1 MWWLKKPGTLFC
13 LCRCSFVSALW
24 KATNNNRVMFLLN
37 MQDFP
42 AKPRWSKVR
51 TPCHIMREERGY
63 DTITTWK
70 EKLCVGDAKRQFK
83 KNLYFVLA
91 SLIHIRTFVLTNN
104 VFCIPISYPL
114 PERRK
119 PRFQLI
125 STYR

>member
-1 MWWLKKPGTLFC
+1 
-13 LCRCSFVSALW
+13 
-24 KATNNNRVMFLLN
+24 

-51 TPCHIMREERGY
+51 TPRHTMPEERGY

-70 EKLCVGDAKRQFK
+70 KKLCVGDSKWPFK
-83 KNLYFVLA
+83 KYLFFVLA
-91 SLIHIRTFVLTNN
+91 SLISIRIFVLTNN
-104 VFCIPISYPL
+104 VFCIPIPYPL
-114 PERRK
+114 PEGRK